1 MNRKELIAK
10 LEEINN
16 KGLQSAVLL
25 FYSPLSETVEERHIY
40 ADNFNEVFEWA
51 DSLNNKYMNSSI
63 PAFIIYINNELR
75 YHKNQLG
82 DYINE

>member
-10 LEEINN
+10 LEEINS
-16 KGLQSAVLL
+16 KGLQSAVLV

-75 YHKNQLG
+75 YHKNKLG

>member
-1 MNRKELIAK
+1 MTRKELIAK

-16 KGLQSAVLL
+16 KGLQSAVLV

-40 ADNFNEVFEWA
+40 ADSFNELLEWA
-51 DSLNNKYMNSSI
+51 DNLNNKYMNSNI

>member
-16 KGLQSAVLL
+16 KGLQSAVLVL
-25 FYSPLSETVEERHIY
+25 YSPLSETIEERHIY

-63 PAFIIYINNELR
+63 PAFIIYINNELS

>member
-10 LEEINN
+10 LEEINS
-16 KGLQSAVLL
+16 KGLQSAVLV
-25 FYSPLSETVEERHIY
+25 FYSPLSETIEERHIY

>member
-16 KGLQSAVLL
+16 KGLQSAVLV
-25 FYSPLSETVEERHIY
+25 FYSPLSETIEERHIY

>member
-10 LEEINN
+10 LEEINSR
-16 KGLQSAVLL
+16 GLQSAVLV

>member
-10 LEEINN
+10 LEEINS
-16 KGLQSAVLL
+16 KGLQSAVLI

>member
-16 KGLQSAVLL
+16 KGLHSAVLV

-51 DSLNNKYMNSSI
+51 DNLNNKYMNSSI

>member
-10 LEEINN
+10 LEDINS
-16 KGLQSAVLL
+16 KGLQSAVLV

>member
-1 MNRKELIAK
+1 MNRKELITK
-10 LEEINN
+10 LEEINS
-16 KGLQSAVLL
+16 KGLQSAVLV

>member
-16 KGLQSAVLL
+16 NGLQSAVLV

-51 DSLNNKYMNSSI
+51 DSLNNKYMNSNI

>member
-10 LEEINN
+10 LEDINS
-16 KGLQSAVLL
+16 KGLQSAVLV
-25 FYSPLSETVEERHIY
+25 FYSPLSETIEERHIY

-51 DSLNNKYMNSSI
+51 DSLNNKYINSSI

>member
-16 KGLQSAVLL
+16 KGLQSAVLV
-25 FYSPLSETVEERHIY
+25 FYSPLSETIEERHIY
-40 ADNFNEVFEWA
+40 ADSFNEVFEWA
-51 DSLNNKYMNSSI
+51 YNLNNKYMNSNI

-75 YHKNQLG
+75 YNKNQLG

>member
-10 LEEINN
+10 LEEINS
-16 KGLQSAVLL
+16 KGLQSAVLV

-40 ADNFNEVFEWA
+40 ADSFNEVSEWA

-75 YHKNQLG
+75 YQKNQLG

>member
-10 LEEINN
+10 LEEINS
-16 KGLQSAVLL
+16 KGLQSAVLV

>member
-10 LEEINN
+10 LEEINS
-16 KGLQSAVLL
+16 KGLQSAVLV

-40 ADNFNEVFEWA
+40 ADSFNEVFEWA